1 MYLEGINND
10 FEACRK
16 TQFIVNELR
25 DVMYLAKSTQLAIYA
40 MLEIRGIIKA
50 YPRSPFVPAEENEK
64 EEIKKRLIELGV
76 I

>member
-1 MYLEGINND
+1 
-10 FEACRK
+10 
-16 TQFIVNELR
+16 
-25 DVMYLAKSTQLAIYA
+25 MYLAKSTQLAIYA

>member
-1 MYLEGINND
+1 
-10 FEACRK
+10 
-16 TQFIVNELR
+16 
-25 DVMYLAKSTQLAIYA
+25 

-64 EEIKKRLIELGV
+64 EEIKKRLIKLGV